1 MYIDR
6 KAKITKNSRLGTS
19 DAEISRER
27 KDTQHAHTQRRESYP
42 STHNKTFICDRFNW
56 HQMKMGWGG
65 VGLRAI

>member
-42 STHNKTFICDRFNW
+42 STHNKNI
-56 HQMKMGWGG
+56 HM
-65 VGLRAI
+65 